1 MDDKK
6 GLSEEEKKY
15 IMQLAT
21 SGTLNDVKILDK
33 IRLEFLNG
41 KTIEDVESTYFGNE
55 DKLTSPK
62 MKEDKP
68 EKEPAENIVCAEKTE
83 EIREEPYSDKKN
95 PNQMARAEPEAEENL
110 QETELQ
116 EQSKEQELT
125 DENMAYSEPTV
136 LEEPDRL
143 APSEKEDSIP
153 VQKEKEESQ
162 NRMEEEIKALKEEIT
177 KVKEKN
183 KQIEESMEKWKREVL
198 GMQKPGKDV
207 VAVPKPSKPSKR
219 KWFHFWQ
226 AKSKSHNY
234 IIRLLSNP
242 KFTTE
247 QIMEIRLAVEADL
260 DEMQIK
266 SFAKAEVPAR
276 QMREIRLLYETQN
289 KKIKGMR

>member
-6 GLSEEEKKY
+6 GLSEEKKKY

-41 KTIEDVESTYFGNE
+41 KTIEEVESTYFGNE
-55 DKLTSPK
+55 DKLVSPE

-68 EKEPAENIVCAEKTE
+68 EKESAENIVCAEKTE
-83 EIREEPYSDKKN
+83 EIRAEPYSDKMN
-95 PNQMARAEPEAEENL
+95 PNQRARAEPEEENL

-116 EQSKEQELT
+116 EQSREQELT

-136 LEEPDRL
+136 MEEPDTP

-153 VQKEKEESQ
+153 VQEEKKESQ

-183 KQIEESMEKWKREVL
+183 QQIEESMEKWKREVL
-198 GMQKPGKDV
+198 EMQKTEKDV
-207 VAVPKPSKPSKR
+207 VAVPKPSKRKLFCFWTAKR
-219 KWFHFWQ
+219 
-226 AKSKSHNY
+226 SSDNY

-247 QIMEIRLAVEADL
+247 QIMEIRLAIEADL

-289 KKIKGMR
+289 KKRKGMR

>member
-41 KTIEDVESTYFGNE
+41 KTIEDVESTYFGKE
-55 DKLTSPK
+55 DKPTSPE
-62 MKEDKP
+62 MKEDKL

-95 PNQMARAEPEAEENL
+95 PNQKVRAEPEEEKNL

-125 DENMAYSEPTV
+125 DENMAYSEPIV
-136 LEEPDRL
+136 FEEPDRP
-143 APSEKEDSIP
+143 APSEKEDPIP
-153 VQKEKEESQ
+153 VQEESQ

-183 KQIEESMEKWKREVL
+183 QQIEESIRKWKREVL
-198 GMQKPGKDV
+198 EMQSMEKEKV
-207 VAVPKPSKPSKR
+207 SVPKPSGR
-219 KWFHFWQ
+219 KWFHFRSE
-226 AKSKSHNY
+226 KRNSGNY
-234 IIRLLSNP
+234 IVRLLSNP

-247 QIMEIRLAVEADL
+247 QIIEIRLAVEADL
-260 DEMQIK
+260 EESQIR
-266 SFAKAEVPAR
+266 SFARAEVPAR

-289 KKIKGMR
+289 KKRKGMR

>member
-6 GLSEEEKKY
+6 GLSEDKKKY

-41 KTIEDVESTYFGNE
+41 KTIEDVESTYFGKEN
-55 DKLTSPK
+55 KLTSPE

-83 EIREEPYSDKKN
+83 EIREEPYSDKMN
-95 PNQMARAEPEAEENL
+95 PNQKARAEPEAEENL

-136 LEEPDRL
+136 LEEPDRP
-143 APSEKEDSIP
+143 APSKKEDSIP
-153 VQKEKEESQ
+153 VQEEKEESQ

-183 KQIEESMEKWKREVL
+183 KQIEESIEKWKREVL
-198 GMQKPGKDV
+198 EMQKPGKDA
-207 VAVPKPSKPSKR
+207 VAVPKPSKRKR
-219 KWFHFWQ
+219 FCFWS
-226 AKSKSHNY
+226 AKRTSDNY

-260 DEMQIK
+260 EESQIK
-266 SFAKAEVPAR
+266 SFARAEVPAR

-289 KKIKGMR
+289 KKRKGMR